1 MTFYDRWLGQ
11 MSVYSGHRQVI
22 SFRSALMLAAFMLLG
37 YLALMVLFR
46 NDQALRTVIC
56 DLLCPVFNGL
66 ATVGLIYAA
75 QRTKIYGWRIHLAWT
90 ILAAAQLSF
99 TLGDIAWT
107 VLEIGFHEDP
117 SSYVADGLYLLFYP
131 LFAAGILLL
140 PAKPLNRDELL
151 KLLLDIGIIMS
162 STVLVFWAFL
172 IEPLIAANEEDALA
186 FAIALA
192 YPAMDLILFFGLLQ
206 LLFRRLRS
214 PGQGPLL
221 LLSAGIIAG
230 ILADVV
236 YLLQSLQGTYESGN
250 LLDMGWLM
258 SYAFIGLGGVLQ
270 ANASKLN
277 PSKSTDQFEPK
288 SEQFAWLSYLPYFF
302 AAGSYLLLIWSR
314 YHLSDSFG
322 EISWGVGG
330 IIGLVILR
338 QVLGLNENARLYK
351 IAKKEIDER
360 ERSQELLSQ
369 SEERYRTVF
378 EVAPEVIFT
387 ISSKDATLTSLNP
400 AFEKLTGWPARER
413 LGKPFIGI
421 MHPEDLP
428 IAQEMFSETLS
439 GEYAHSHELRV
450 LSQSGEYL
458 TAEIICVPQ
467 IERGKIV
474 GKLGFARNITERKQ
488 AEITLQVAKE
498 YAENLI
504 QTANAIVIGLDLHG
518 NITVFNQAAEKITGY
533 SKAELQ
539 NHNWFELIV
548 PKDRYPEVWSVFKYF
563 KSADLPRNFENP
575 ILTKSGQERY
585 IVWQNSLVRE
595 QDRIVGI
602 VSFGIDITD
611 RKLAE
616 DALQKS
622 ERSYRLLAEN
632 VTDVIWTM
640 DLDLKFTY
648 LSPSIARLIGY
659 GVEEA
664 TLLTLEKILTPSS
677 LRMVQKVIAE
687 ELENE
692 NNPQKDPLRSRTLEV
707 EEYCKDGRI
716 IWVEVKTSFL
726 RDQNGRAIGMQ
737 GISRDITDRKI
748 AENALIE
755 SEAKYRT
762 IFENTGNA
770 ALILD
775 EDTTI
780 SHANEVADEI
790 FGYRGEDVVGKKS
803 WTEFIYKD
811 DLKFMKKYHDL
822 RRSDPKAVPQSYELR
837 LIDAHGKMRCA
848 FITVAMI
855 PGTKQSVASL
865 TDITERKAAE
875 EMLKASL
882 QEKEI
887 LLKEVHHRVKNNL
900 QVVSSLLSLQSECI
914 KDKQTVEMFRESQNR
929 IKSMALIHEKLYR
942 SKDISKIN
950 FSEYIRSLSG
960 NLVRSYETVSGVRL
974 NLNVEDIY
982 LGIDSAIPCG
992 LIINE
997 LVSNSLKHAFP
1008 AGSKSSEGEIKIEF
1022 LRDDN
1027 NKFKLTVSDNGIG
1040 FPRDVDFQQTESLG
1054 LQLVRILTDQLSGS
1068 IELHR
1073 SSGTKFIITFTEN
1086 KT

>member
-1 MTFYDRWLGQ
+1 
-11 MSVYSGHRQVI
+11 
-22 SFRSALMLAAFMLLG
+22 
-37 YLALMVLFR
+37 
-46 NDQALRTVIC
+46 
-56 DLLCPVFNGL
+56 
-66 ATVGLIYAA
+66 
-75 QRTKIYGWRIHLAWT
+75 
-90 ILAAAQLSF
+90 
-99 TLGDIAWT
+99 
-107 VLEIGFHEDP
+107 
-117 SSYVADGLYLLFYP
+117 
-131 LFAAGILLL
+131 
-140 PAKPLNRDELL
+140 
-151 KLLLDIGIIMS
+151 
-162 STVLVFWAFL
+162 
-172 IEPLIAANEEDALA
+172 
-186 FAIALA
+186 
-192 YPAMDLILFFGLLQ
+192 
-206 LLFRRLRS
+206 
-214 PGQGPLL
+214 
-221 LLSAGIIAG
+221 
-230 ILADVV
+230 
-236 YLLQSLQGTYESGN
+236 
-250 LLDMGWLM
+250 
-258 SYAFIGLGGVLQ
+258 
-270 ANASKLN
+270 
-277 PSKSTDQFEPK
+277 
-288 SEQFAWLSYLPYFF
+288 
-302 AAGSYLLLIWSR
+302 
-314 YHLSDSFG
+314 
-322 EISWGVGG
+322 
-330 IIGLVILR
+330 
-338 QVLGLNENARLYK
+338 
-351 IAKKEIDER
+351 
-360 ERSQELLSQ
+360 
-369 SEERYRTVF
+369 
-378 EVAPEVIFT
+378 
-387 ISSKDATLTSLNP
+387 
-400 AFEKLTGWPARER
+400 
-413 LGKPFIGI
+413 
-421 MHPEDLP
+421 
-428 IAQEMFSETLS
+428 
-439 GEYAHSHELRV
+439 
-450 LSQSGEYL
+450 
-458 TAEIICVPQ
+458 
-467 IERGKIV
+467 
-474 GKLGFARNITERKQ
+474 
-488 AEITLQVAKE
+488 
-498 YAENLI
+498 
-504 QTANAIVIGLDLHG
+504 
-518 NITVFNQAAEKITGY
+518 
-533 SKAELQ
+533 
-539 NHNWFELIV
+539 
-548 PKDRYPEVWSVFKYF
+548 
-563 KSADLPRNFENP
+563 
-575 ILTKSGQERY
+575 
-585 IVWQNSLVRE
+585 
-595 QDRIVGI
+595 VGI

-659 GVEEA
+659 SVEEA

-677 LRMVQKVIAE
+677 LRIVQTVIAE

-707 EEYCKDGRI
+707 EEYRKDGRI
-716 IWVEVKTSFL
+716 ILVEVKTSFL

-737 GISRDITDRKI
+737 GISRDVTERKV

-803 WTEFIYKD
+803 WTEFIHKD
-811 DLKFMKKYHDL
+811 YLEFMKKYHYL
-822 RRSDPKAVPQSYELR
+822 RRSDPKAVPRSYELR
-837 LIDAHGKMRCA
+837 LIDAHGKMRYA
-848 FITVAMI
+848 FITIAMI

-875 EMLKASL
+875 EKLKTSL

-982 LGIDSAIPCG
+982 LGIDAAIPCG

-1027 NKFKLTVSDNGIG
+1027 NKFELTVSDNGVG